1 MSISDNFCSSCTDMI
16 AEEMACAA
24 EEIRVLEIRRGNRT
38 TQVPVIQHCK
48 SGIEGIWL
56 QPFL

>member
-1 MSISDNFCSSCTDMI
+1 MI

-24 EEIRVLEIRRGNRT
+24 EEIRVLEIRGGNRT